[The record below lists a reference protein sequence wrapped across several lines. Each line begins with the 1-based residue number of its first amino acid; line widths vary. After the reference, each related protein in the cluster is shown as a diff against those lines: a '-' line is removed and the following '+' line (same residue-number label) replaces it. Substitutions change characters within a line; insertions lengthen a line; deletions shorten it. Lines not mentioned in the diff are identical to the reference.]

1 MHRARSLL
9 AAALLLFAA
18 ALAHASLLPGADEL
32 ERALKL
38 DSAQK
43 AQFDTAV
50 AATQRALLS
59 IAFGGLELKARIAA
73 ELARPNPDLK
83 ELARAQEEMI
93 AQSRPLFGEA
103 RREWERLYAMLD
115 PHQVRMARAYVEEK
129 FAKLE
134 RLGAA
139 LRDLLDEGFRR

>member
-1 MHRARSLL
+1 MLRARPLL
-9 AAALLLFAA
+9 AAALLFLAS
-18 ALAHASLLPGADEL
+18 ALAHASLLPGAEEL
-32 ERALKL
+32 ERSLKL
-38 DSAQK
+38 NAAQK
-43 AQFDTAV
+43 AQFDAAV

-59 IAFGGLELKARIAA
+59 VAFGGLQLKARIA
-73 ELARPNPDLK
+73 EQLASPQPDLN
-83 ELARAQEEMI
+83 ELARAQEEII

-115 PHQVRMARAYVEEK
+115 PRQVRMARAYVEEK
-129 FAKLE
+129 LAKLE

>member
-1 MHRARSLL
+1 MLRARSLL
-9 AAALLLFAA
+9 AAALLLLASV
-18 ALAHASLLPGADEL
+18 LAHASLLPGADEL
-32 ERALKL
+32 ERSLKL
-38 DSAQK
+38 GPAQK

-59 IAFGGLELKARIAA
+59 VAFGGLQLKARIA
-73 ELARPNPDLK
+73 EQLASPHPDLV
-83 ELARAQEEMI
+83 ELARAQEEII

-115 PHQVRMARAYVEEK
+115 PQQVRMARAYVEEK
-129 FAKLE
+129 LAKLE
-134 RLGAA
+134 RLGTA